1 MASPAAGPNV
11 KVGNRVEVSGKNLR
25 GTVAF
30 VGTTQFSAGKW
41 VGVALD
47 ESQGKNDG
55 SVNGKRYFTCPENH
69 GLFVRQTQLTVLPDS
84 KPTSG
89 TPSKGAT
96 APSSAAK
103 TGTPAATPSGLKKPT
118 TLAVSKSRESLHR
131 SRESLLDEDAAGG
144 GGGSGATLGV
154 DQGQSQA
161 RRVSLQQQQEP
172 QQQPSK
178 RQSMLIPPSAGIQ
191 RIPASQ
197 SSPMVSSAIAAD
209 PAQLLGSSE
218 VDSTQR
224 DAELA
229 ESNQIVDNLRAEVAD
244 LQDKL
249 DTLKRKRAEDKDKL
263 KEGEKARLLLQQL
276 EENKRRMA
284 EQNADLQRQLV
295 AAKAEATQIREAFDR
310 YKEDMADVSENMELA
325 TLDKE
330 MAEERADELDKEV
343 ESLKQRVEE
352 LTLENDILREEAEG
366 TANQHGVTPLEVKQ
380 LQEQNTKLKEG
391 LVKFRDLSNQDK
403 QELQVCRKECKELR
417 SEVDHLRR
425 EKSRALEEL
434 AATNEKLIELQE
446 QVDAALGAEEMV
458 STLTEK
464 NLTLEE
470 RVEQLA
476 EEKEDLEQLCEMNDE
491 LLESSRETE
500 SGLREQ
506 LELRQG
512 ALNELKRMYNCLQ
525 DSVRDYETTIGKF
538 RDLVKELQD
547 QNRQL
552 QQSKPS
558 AAAPEDSASQQQ
570 QQQKTAAAAAAADA
584 AAAAVAG
591 SFDFKS
597 HMAETRQLARLI
609 DSELRELDAAQNA
622 SHVKLLCAFLPE
634 SFARRGGDHDCVL
647 ICLLMTRLASKCDL
661 LCDQLKEKFGLDQQ
675 ATAAV
680 AAAAAAAAAVAA
692 DAPEASEVA
701 PPSPTPATEQ
711 QRFAAHLRCLLGHL
725 RHLLGHFQHALST
738 CSPELL
744 VKLAS
749 LFPEL
754 LGHEAAVDQLIEQLR
769 KGALDENCD
778 MAALERL
785 LHYMD
790 DLYRI
795 NLAALPADP
804 ATCLRGLASMAGYAG
819 EAFGSTVDRM
829 KACLPSIL
837 TAESQAK
844 SLFVKLTSL
853 KSEFASKGRSIR
865 RRLPADSRQQPLRL
879 PEPVRQRLDASIG
892 QLSTA
897 MRALQHACREMH
909 QAPEFDSVTA
919 VVGFLLAGVETV
931 YDLKGAASLDR
942 LDKEL
947 DGVFDTLQSVCAAVE
962 HGEFDFDGT
971 KTSADVRPTEPVLLR
986 AQAFR
991 KELADNDILRG
1002 KLEAKDTELK
1012 ELVVQIKQRQQDLSE
1027 ATTKLAMVE
1036 KRLETTKK
1044 EYEDRCGRLQVLLEQ
1059 TESQLKKKT
1068 AEFEQTLEALQ
1079 SDIDS
1084 LESERHELRDKLKSL
1099 SKKNLLEG
1107 LTSRVPAVAGQQPG
1121 AAAAGAG
1128 ASSGGGGGDS
1138 SHLQRQLEA
1147 ANSALQFAT
1156 SENARL
1162 RSERLRRE
1170 LARLKPLAPPP
1181 RKPTG
1186 LDQSLTGLCQASKSP
1201 APGVPELWRRSCD
1214 LAGELKR
1221 QLLEDGGV
1229 GVVQLT
1235 HPRQEPP
1242 ERQLAESRIRLA
1254 ALAARVRQVAGEVA
1268 STSSVPARPRLAGER
1283 RPTPGPAF
1291 EQCRLVGRLRCGQAD
1306 SGEGVVR
1313 VALAPEKLQ
1322 SLHVRLLV

>member
-1 MASPAAGPNV
+1 
-11 KVGNRVEVSGKNLR
+11 
-25 GTVAF
+25 
-30 VGTTQFSAGKW
+30 
-41 VGVALD
+41 
-47 ESQGKNDG
+47 
-55 SVNGKRYFTCPENH
+55 
-69 GLFVRQTQLTVLPDS
+69 
-84 KPTSG
+84 
-89 TPSKGAT
+89 
-96 APSSAAK
+96 
-103 TGTPAATPSGLKKPT
+103 
-118 TLAVSKSRESLHR
+118 
-131 SRESLLDEDAAGG
+131 
-144 GGGSGATLGV
+144 
-154 DQGQSQA
+154 
-161 RRVSLQQQQEP
+161 
-172 QQQPSK
+172 
-178 RQSMLIPPSAGIQ
+178 
-191 RIPASQ
+191 
-197 SSPMVSSAIAAD
+197 
-209 PAQLLGSSE
+209 
-218 VDSTQR
+218 
-224 DAELA
+224 
-229 ESNQIVDNLRAEVAD
+229 
-244 LQDKL
+244 
-249 DTLKRKRAEDKDKL
+249 
-263 KEGEKARLLLQQL
+263 
-276 EENKRRMA
+276 
-284 EQNADLQRQLV
+284 
-295 AAKAEATQIREAFDR
+295 
-310 YKEDMADVSENMELA
+310 
-325 TLDKE
+325 
-330 MAEERADELDKEV
+330 
-343 ESLKQRVEE
+343 
-352 LTLENDILREEAEG
+352 
-366 TANQHGVTPLEVKQ
+366 
-380 LQEQNTKLKEG
+380 
-391 LVKFRDLSNQDK
+391 
-403 QELQVCRKECKELR
+403 
-417 SEVDHLRR
+417 
-425 EKSRALEEL
+425 
-434 AATNEKLIELQE
+434 
-446 QVDAALGAEEMV
+446 
-458 STLTEK
+458 
-464 NLTLEE
+464 
-470 RVEQLA
+470 
-476 EEKEDLEQLCEMNDE
+476 MNDE

-525 DSVRDYETTIGKF
+525 DS
-538 RDLVKELQD
+538 
-547 QNRQL
+547 
-552 QQSKPS
+552 
-558 AAAPEDSASQQQ
+558 
-570 QQQKTAAAAAAADA
+570 
-584 AAAAVAG
+584 
-591 SFDFKS
+591 
-597 HMAETRQLARLI
+597 
-609 DSELRELDAAQNA
+609 
-622 SHVKLLCAFLPE
+622 
-634 SFARRGGDHDCVL
+634 
-647 ICLLMTRLASKCDL
+647 
-661 LCDQLKEKFGLDQQ
+661 
-675 ATAAV
+675 
-680 AAAAAAAAAVAA
+680 
-692 DAPEASEVA
+692 
-701 PPSPTPATEQ
+701 
-711 QRFAAHLRCLLGHL
+711 
-725 RHLLGHFQHALST
+725 
-738 CSPELL
+738 
-744 VKLAS
+744 
-749 LFPEL
+749 
-754 LGHEAAVDQLIEQLR
+754 VDQLIEQLR

-947 DGVFDTLQSVCAAVE
+947 DGASSTLCIE

-971 KTSADVRPTEPVLLR
+971 KTSADVRPTEP
-986 AQAFR
+986 
-991 KELADNDILRG
+991 
-1002 KLEAKDTELK
+1002 
-1012 ELVVQIKQRQQDLSE
+1012 

-1121 AAAAGAG
+1121 LLQQLAQAHPAVAAAATRRTCS
-1128 ASSGGGGGDS
+1128 AS
-1138 SHLQRQLEA
+1138 LRRPT
-1147 ANSALQFAT
+1147 ALQFAT

-1242 ERQLAESRIRLA
+1242 ERQLAE
-1254 ALAARVRQVAGEVA
+1254 VAGEVA

-1313 VALAPEKLQ
+1313 VALAPER
-1322 SLHVRLLV
+1322 SCSRCTSVCWSEF